1 MPRAFLC
8 LHVQCLSVCMRV
20 CVCVYE
26 YVVYLLLQCIRYPL
40 SPCPQPFLLH
50 IHRLTLALS
59 SPPSL
64 HRALSRSC
72 VSVAYAAS
80 VAVNAGVAAIV
91 VSLGVLYLFCSFGIF
106 CAPIATTTTT
116 TTRRLITADSQ
127 KKSHTHAHIHTKKT
141 MKTTIIIATAATT
154 KLCWHFFSVVF
165 PRLFCSIYMMYAT
178 VCVPGCVCVYVRV

>member
-8 LHVQCLSVCMRV
+8 LHVQCLSVCMR
-20 CVCVYE
+20 VCVYE

-64 HRALSRSC
+64 HHALSRSC

-80 VAVNAGVAAIV
+80 VAVTAGVAAIV

-127 KKSHTHAHIHTKKT
+127 KKSHTHAHIHTKKNNENNNNNSNSSNN
-141 MKTTIIIATAATT
+141 KTVLT
-154 KLCWHFFSVVF
+154 FFFCRVSPSV
-165 PRLFCSIYMMYAT
+165 LLYIYDVCDCVCT
-178 VCVPGCVCVYVRV
+178 WLRVCVRV